1 MAKDL
6 CFKEY
11 QPLSFCT
18 AMCPQMNL
26 TLHQQELHGDDCLVE
41 RIVTISCSNEAICR
55 ATRQRTFE
63 EIQKEMVTKQNAL
76 GD

>member
-11 QPLSFCT
+11 QPLSFCKVGCEQ
-18 AMCPQMNL
+18 MCL
-26 TLHQQELHGDDCLVE
+26 TLHQQEVHGDDCLE

-55 ATRQRTFE
+55 AARQRTFE
-63 EIQKEMVTKQNAL
+63 EIQSYYLKGV
-76 GD
+76 